1 MRKVKALVGAGAS
14 LANAVRDALGERSIA
29 QLATDRG
36 VSRQNLTSALN
47 GARVPT
53 EREVAALIAE
63 LGGSADEWRQL
74 FADAMQKRALA
85 GTA

>member
-1 MRKVKALVGAGAS
+1 MDKVKALVAAGAS
-14 LANAVRDALGERSIA
+14 LANAVRDALGDRSIA
-29 QLATDRG
+29 QVALERG

-53 EREVAALIAE
+53 EREIEALIAE
-63 LGGSADEWRQL
+63 LGGSPDEWRQL

-85 GTA
+85 V

>member
-53 EREVAALIAE
+53 EREVEALIME

-85 GTA
+85 V